1 VALILPLPQTSLSG
15 GAGLWR
21 LITGAQ
27 IISLAFFSPQK
38 AANSLAAFTTSAT
51 WGSMA
56 SSKTGW

>member
-1 VALILPLPQTSLSG
+1 MASILPLPQILLPE

-21 LITGAQ
+21 LITGTQ
-27 IISLAFFSPQK
+27 IISLAFFSRQK

-56 SSKTGW
+56 SSRTGW